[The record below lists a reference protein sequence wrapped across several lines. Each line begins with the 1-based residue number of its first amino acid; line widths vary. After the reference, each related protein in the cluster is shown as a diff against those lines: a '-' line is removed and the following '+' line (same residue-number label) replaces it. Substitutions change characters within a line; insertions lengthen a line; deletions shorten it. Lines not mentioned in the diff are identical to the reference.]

1 MLHLPHYVED
11 DGVASGWGGEDGV
24 GAGERAAEN
33 SDMRLQSELAK
44 LVVLLQHQGSRGNGA
59 EDGIPRMT
67 KEGRCKTIHKL
78 QKMLQE
84 AARRL
89 LDRDV
94 EKEYVRRLAVRGR
107 ETKEAEGMTRG
118 TTKRKLDAAF
128 EVQERGKIDG
138 RVNQQG
144 KSRICQDAT
153 QGKGKE
159 KERVREKR
167 RVREQEGG
175 EQGHEHG
182 ERDGEREERGE
193 SKGTAKEKLCKGEE
207 VAGSR
212 VNTPRRV
219 KSESVDKEDEKQA
232 ATTHTCGVDSRN
244 ASAAV
249 LATRHSSSHGSEC
262 ERAQATERAFV
273 ASSSKNR
280 AGNCSTLH
288 DAVTRHVAD
297 AERVRGCGWG
307 VGKGVGGGVGGCV
320 GGQGMEGV
328 GDGRGREG
336 EGGAGDARECTVRK
350 YVMTKEVW
358 GAVGNALTVLKLLLK
373 SVAQER
379 AVCGIDIYIHVFLY
393 MYVYIY
399 VFIFTYIYVFIYMYV
414 YI

>member
-1 MLHLPHYVED
+1 VLHLPHYVED
-11 DGVASGWGGEDGV
+11 DCVASGRGGEDGV
-24 GAGERAAEN
+24 VAGERAAEK
-33 SDMRLQSELAK
+33 SDMQLQSELAK

-107 ETKEAEGMTRG
+107 ETKEAEGTTRG
-118 TTKRKLDAAF
+118 TTKRKLDTAF
-128 EVQERGKIDG
+128 EGRERGQIDE

-144 KSRICQDAT
+144 KRRICQDAT
-153 QGKGKE
+153 QGKGKQ

-193 SKGTAKEKLCKGEE
+193 SKGMAKENLCKGKE

-219 KSESVDKEDEKQA
+219 KSESVDKEGEKQA
-232 ATTHTCGVDSRN
+232 ATTHTGGVDSRN

-249 LATRHSSSHGSEC
+249 LAKRHSSSHGSEC

-307 VGKGVGGGVGGCV
+307 VGKGIGGGVGGCV
-320 GGQGMEGV
+320 GGEGMEGV
-328 GDGRGREG
+328 GDGRGRAG
-336 EGGAGDARECTVRK
+336 EGGAGDAREGKVRK

-358 GAVGNALTVLKLLLK
+358 GAVGNALTVLKLLLA

-379 AVCGIDIYIHVFLY
+379 AVCGIDIYIY
-393 MYVYIY
+393 MYFYRCMY
-399 VFIFTYIYVFIYMYV
+399 TYMYL
-414 YI
+414 YLHTYMY